1 MDPPGGRDDFARGTR
16 IVHIRAARTSIRI
29 LTWVKGVVVRLTS
42 ALALLLIA
50 PACAGAE
57 APTARSPQAQAPVD
71 WVDAATGH
79 RIVRLSS
86 RAGTRSLYFHQNS
99 LTPDGRRLIVET
111 PAGIATIELA
121 TRRNHLIVPG
131 KVHALFVGR
140 KTGLVYFSKGADAAD
155 SARQTPTEIFTV
167 PATGGEPKRI
177 ARIER
182 GFIGSVN
189 ADETLLLGVYAEK
202 AWQLEQGPRDP
213 RFDANYAA
221 TGPDGKPLTFAEAKE
236 VRLLQRE
243 QARIPM
249 AMFTVDTATGVQTI
263 IQRSTDWLNHPQFS
277 PTDPQSLMF
286 CHEGP
291 WHRVDRIW
299 SMRLGGE
306 PRLVHRRR
314 MNMEIAGHEFFDANG
329 TTIWYDL
336 QTPRGEDF
344 WLAGA
349 DADGGRRWYHVE
361 RDHWSV
367 HYNVS
372 PDGKLF
378 AGDGGDREMVAHARN
393 GQWLYLFRPKA
404 IPDVAGISA
413 PDAEH
418 LVHPGTLEAERLVDL
433 RRHDYRLEPNVF
445 FTRDGKWVIFR
456 SNMHGD
462 VHTYMVEVA
471 KAGSQGAP

>member
-1 MDPPGGRDDFARGTR
+1 
-16 IVHIRAARTSIRI
+16 VY
-29 LTWVKGVVVRLTS
+29 LKS
-42 ALALLLIA
+42 ALILF
-50 PACAGAE
+50 ACVGGCLAAE
-57 APTARSPQAQAPVD
+57 PQPQAQSLPQE

-79 RIVRLSS
+79 RVIRLSTE
-86 RAGTRSLYFHQNS
+86 AGTRSLYFHQNS
-99 LTPDGRRLIVET
+99 LTPDGRYVIVET
-111 PAGIATIELA
+111 AKGIGAIELA
-121 TRRNHLIVPG
+121 TRRNSPVVDG
-131 KVHALFVGR
+131 KVRALFVGR
-140 KTGLVYFSKGADAAD
+140 RSGLVYFSKSEGAGD
-155 SARQTPTEIFTV
+155 SAQQTPTEIFTV
-167 PATGGEPKRI
+167 PVTGGKPKRI

-189 ADETLLLGVYAEK
+189 ADETLLLGVYAEQT
-202 AWQLEQGPRDP
+202 WQLEQGPRDP

-221 TGPDGKPLTFAEAKE
+221 TGADGKPLTFAEAKE

-249 AMFTVDTATGVQTI
+249 AMFTVNTRTGEQTVI
-263 IQRSTDWLNHPQFS
+263 HRSTDWLNHVQFS
-277 PTDPQSLMF
+277 PTDPAALMF

-306 PRLVHRRR
+306 PQLMHRRS
-314 MNMEIAGHEFFDANG
+314 MNMEIAGHEFFDVNG
-329 TTIWYDL
+329 KTIWYDL

-344 WLAGA
+344 WLASA
-349 DADGGRRWYHVE
+349 DPEGHRHWYHVE
-361 RDHWSV
+361 RDQWSV

-378 AGDGGDREMVAHARN
+378 AGDGGDEEMVAHARN
-393 GQWLYLFRPKA
+393 GKWLYLFRPKA

-418 LVHPGTLEAERLVDL
+418 LVHPGTLEAEKLVDMG
-433 RRHDYRLEPNVF
+433 RHDYRMEPNVF
-445 FTRDGKWVIFR
+445 FTRDGKWIIFR
-456 SNMHGD
+456 SNMQGE

-471 KAGSQGAP
+471 KSPEKKPAS